1 MRVMLA
7 DQVADL
13 NYSQG
18 KEAGL
23 QHYWEQIQTVLDR
36 VGPMYISTKL
46 DGVRG
51 AIDTHVMSRTWK
63 EIRSAKIQE
72 VFAHTFLSGLD
83 GEFIAGESTDPNAM
97 QAANSATSKAD
108 SQVIPHYYAFD
119 AYSQGSEPFSQ
130 RYEYLKSFESALA
143 GLPDTELSLLWKS
156 HVHVVEQTLIRTSKE
171 VQEHVG
177 RFLALGYEGGML
189 RLPTSPYKQ
198 GRSTRNEAFLLK
210 VKIWEDAEAEIISA
224 YEAMHNTNAR
234 DVDDRGY
241 AKRSSAKAGLVPAG
255 YLGGLHVRDIKSG
268 VEFDIGI
275 AVRGVWTLQDRKAL
289 WSASATL
296 PGKIL
301 TYRHFPSGIVEKP
314 RFPKFV
320 SWRSLEDI

>member
-13 NYSQG
+13 DYSQG
-18 KEAGL
+18 REAGL
-23 QHYWEQIQTVLDR
+23 QQYWAQIQEVFDR
-36 VGPMYISTKL
+36 VGPMYLSTKL

-51 AIDTHVMSRTWK
+51 AIADRVMSRTWK

-72 VFAHTFLSGLD
+72 VFAHSFLKGLD
-83 GEFIAGESTDPNAM
+83 GEFIAGDSTDPNAM

-108 SQVIPHYYAFD
+108 SLVIPNYYVFD
-119 AYSQGSEPFSQ
+119 VYSKGTEPFSQ
-130 RYEYLKSFESALA
+130 RYVYLKSFERELA

-156 HVHVVEQTLIRTSKE
+156 HMHVVEQTLVHTSKE
-171 VQEHVG
+171 VQEHVD
-177 RFLALGYEGGML
+177 RFLSLGYEGGML
-189 RLPTSPYKQ
+189 RLPDSPYKQ
-198 GRSTRNEAFLLK
+198 GRSTRKEAFLLK
-210 VKIWEDAEAEIISA
+210 VKIWEDAEAEILSA
-224 YEAMHNTNAR
+224 YEAMHNTNAK

-275 AVRGVWTLQDRKAL
+275 AVRGVWTLQTRKAL
-289 WSASATL
+289 WAASNTL

-320 SWRSLEDI
+320 SFRSSDDM